1 MAAYMRCLRCAGAP
15 RRPTSGSGLSLS
27 IPSQHAALYDPGES
41 RHRHRS
47 VSDAEHG
54 LRRDLNS
61 SALPLILRSVS
72 RRARISGLLEFTFAT
87 ACQVARPPVTDQ
99 TGLPSLRGLLLP
111 GFQQVSHLS
120 CRWISLQQWS
130 ELLLLAGLSPAR
142 MAASLAAPNPLRTF
156 APATAAMIED
166 TIPLFSFPAV
176 QGKKVT
182 AAFDDGRMSS
192 HGGVLL
198 LSLAERRLGVAERLA
213 RCIPDRR
220 DRSRLAHTIA
230 DMIQSQYSGSSRRV
244 ATGVRTIATSQFDEP
259 QADVAAGSPGTRMA
273 SSLLIRCSS
282 IQIRQS
288 REMA

>member
-1 MAAYMRCLRCAGAP
+1 
-15 RRPTSGSGLSLS
+15 
-27 IPSQHAALYDPGES
+27 
-41 RHRHRS
+41 
-47 VSDAEHG
+47 
-54 LRRDLNS
+54 
-61 SALPLILRSVS
+61 
-72 RRARISGLLEFTFAT
+72 
-87 ACQVARPPVTDQ
+87 
-99 TGLPSLRGLLLP
+99 
-111 GFQQVSHLS
+111 
-120 CRWISLQQWS
+120 
-130 ELLLLAGLSPAR
+130 

-182 AAFDDGRMSS
+182 AAFHDGRMSS

-220 DRSRLAHTIA
+220 DRSRIAHTIA
-230 DMIQSQYSGSSRRV
+230 DMISRNTPVQAVELQPASGLLP
-244 ATGVRTIATSQFDEP
+244 TSQFDEP

-282 IQIRQS
+282 IQIRRS
-288 REMA
+288 PFAADGLPT